1 MMNTYKTLFLHSLII
16 HKIYKLDTKLLNYSY
31 KNYSTKRR
39 KRIYSKELG
48 IIYANFTIALVH
60 NKLNLDRTKFK
71 NYSSIIKYLEEYKGD
86 KLFTS
91 HYISQLKNN
100 EFNKVPLTEQSLDFI
115 NYVKKT
121 FPDFN
126 HTLFVTSSYPPGT
139 KLQQANK
146 SAPSQSDYIPSIS
159 EAKPIKV
166 TTKDIEIPT
175 KITNINTT
183 YSGSVGTAAQDQK
196 TKSTNLSFNL
206 LRSIHKKF
214 NYLYKKFN
222 YLYLILPC
230 FILLIL
236 AVKDNPELLNEY
248 IKEWITELNTIIS
261 AQTYNIDVLHTSNRI
276 PADEAQ
282 DVLTHSFRE
291 QHLFDNLDN
300 GDPITYKDCA
310 SYATTDYQNSYP
322 DITNFYDRIE
332 GVSEVSSRSTSYT
345 EPKSNNTDIPVS
357 SSLSYLEDI
366 PSRWPT
372 SNTTYTQTNTIPNPD
387 ITVTKRSGYSDT
399 VIYAATPDTYP
410 TIKDIAKVNS
420 KSVYAKASD
429 WWLPMLDFNNLK
441 YFPSLFEDLSKPR
454 ETYTIVQ
461 YTKDIPSEL
470 VNYNT
475 YPTGTMLQQAT
486 NLENNISSITAP
498 ATKSSIY
505 SDIISYNTKLTKAS
519 SKLASAAVENVTTVN
534 ITPMQNSNISPPYEN
549 NITSISY
556 KLNRDSVSSTYS
568 KYFYSEL
575 TNPLDKHT
583 EDTNATDKV
592 NALLSNT
599 QDLDKHTD
607 DTQVKLFVSEYTDN
621 TENNKKLYE
630 SKIPEPVTP
639 EQVCIKDTSNSELA
653 AYPLGTKLQQAKP
666 SIEPFSPYSPSII
679 SDYSDI
685 QVPIIKDTP
694 INPPLFEDDMSV
706 DLKRASYN
714 TKASISTNTESSAH
728 DLSLPDLNPN
738 KLTSLTL
745 TEDYSIANTES
756 NHDSWDFSIPE
767 AKPTIARPPLDDFDE
782 TSSLLNH
789 QDIDMYDLSN
799 AKSTIVNNNK
809 HIMNIELNLDTLQD
823 RLNSINDE
831 SSSLLQ
837 EKAEL
842 TNKLNNNS
850 HNVEPFT
857 ERTANYDN
865 PLYTTYKNAYNSFM
879 QWNINTSSPVS
890 NNDIISKLN
899 KINNKLNSL
908 EETKSDLLNSI
919 NNNNNSLV
927 NFNKHNTRLR
937 QFILENS
944 S

>member
-1 MMNTYKTLFLHSLII
+1 MMNTYKTLFLHSLIN
-16 HKIYKLDTKLLNYSY
+16 HKIYKLDTKLLKYSY
-31 KNYSTKRR
+31 KNYSTKRD
-39 KRIYSKELG
+39 KRTYSKELS
-48 IIYANFTIALVH
+48 IIYTNFTIALVH

-71 NYSSIIKYLEEYKGD
+71 NYIKIIEFLEEYRGD
-86 KLFTS
+86 KLFSST
-91 HYISQLKNN
+91 YISQLKNN
-100 EFNKVPLTEQSLDFI
+100 EFNRVPLTEQSLDFI

-126 HTLFVTSSYPPGT
+126 HTLFVTSTYPQGVLRE
-139 KLQQANK
+139 KLEQANNLV
-146 SAPSQSDYIPSIS
+146 PSQSGYIPSIS

-175 KITNINTT
+175 KTTNINTT

-196 TKSTNLSFNL
+196 TKTTSISFNL
-206 LRSIHKKF
+206 LSSI
-214 NYLYKKFN
+214 YKKIN

-236 AVKDNPELLNEY
+236 AVMDNPELLNEY

-261 AQTYNIDVLHTSNRI
+261 TQIYNIDVLHTSNRI
-276 PADEAQ
+276 PANEAQ
-282 DVLTHSFRE
+282 YVLTHSFRE

-300 GDPITYKDCA
+300 GDPITYRDSA
-310 SYATTDYQNSYP
+310 NYATTDYQNSYP

-372 SNTTYTQTNTIPNPD
+372 SNATYTQTNTIPNPD
-387 ITVTKRSGYSDT
+387 ITVPKRSGYSDT

-410 TIKDIAKVNS
+410 TIKDITKVNS
-420 KSVYAKASD
+420 KSLYAKASD

-475 YPTGTMLQQAT
+475 YPTGTKLQQAT

-519 SKLASAAVENVTTVN
+519 SKLAVPTAAVENVTTVN
-534 ITPMQNSNISPPYEN
+534 ITPMQNSNISPPYDN
-549 NITSISY
+549 NTTSISY
-556 KLNRDSVSSTYS
+556 NLNRDSVSSTYS

-575 TNPLDKHT
+575 TNPLNKHT

-592 NALLSNT
+592 NALLRNT

-607 DTQVKLFVSEYTDN
+607 DTQVKLFDAYPPDQQAKASEYTDN
-621 TENNKKLYE
+621 TENNKKYSLRTE
-630 SKIPEPVTP
+630 SKIP
-639 EQVCIKDTSNSELA
+639 
-653 AYPLGTKLQQAKP
+653 
-666 SIEPFSPYSPSII
+666 EPFSPYSPSIT
-679 SDYSDI
+679 SDYSDP
-685 QVPIIKDTP
+685 QLPILKDTL

-714 TKASISTNTESSAH
+714 TKDSISTNTESSAH
-728 DLSLPDLNPN
+728 DLSVPVASALNPN
-738 KLTSLTL
+738 KLASLTL
-745 TEDYSIANTES
+745 TEDYNTANIES
-756 NHDSWDFSIPE
+756 RHNSWDLPFPE
-767 AKPTIARPPLDDFDE
+767 AKPTRAEAPLPDFDE
-782 TSSLLNH
+782 TSSLLNYH
-789 QDIDMYDLSN
+789 QDIDMWDLSN
-799 AKSTIVNNNK
+799 AKSAIVNNNK

-842 TNKLNNNS
+842 TNKLNNNN

-908 EETKSDLLNSI
+908 EETKSDLLDSI
-919 NNNNNSLV
+919 NKNNNLLV
-927 NFNKHNTRLR
+927 NFNNHNTRLR

>member
-1 MMNTYKTLFLHSLII
+1 MQRFNKFLYLADTWK
-16 HKIYKLDTKLLNYSY
+16 HKKYN
-31 KNYSTKRR
+31 TKRL
-39 KRIYSKELG
+39 IPYNKELRA
-48 IIYANFTIALVH
+48 IYINFTIALLQ
-60 NKLNLDRTKFK
+60 NKLNIDKNKFN
-71 NYSSIIKYLEEYKGD
+71 NYDSIIEFLENHKRE
-86 KLFTS
+86 KLFSRS
-91 HYISQLKNN
+91 HMSKLKHTK
-100 EFNKVPLTEQSLDFI
+100 EFERTLLTKESLDFV

-126 HTLFVTSSYPPGT
+126 DTLFVASPP
-139 KLQQANK
+139 QANNLV
-146 SAPSQSDYIPSIS
+146 PSQSGYIPSIS

-175 KITNINTT
+175 KTTNINTT
-183 YSGSVGTAAQDQK
+183 YSGSVGTATQDQK
-196 TKSTNLSFNL
+196 TKTTSISFNL
-206 LRSIHKKF
+206 LSSI
-214 NYLYKKFN
+214 YKKIN

-236 AVKDNPELLNEY
+236 AVMDNPELLNEY

-261 AQTYNIDVLHTSNRI
+261 TQIYNIDVLHTSNRI
-276 PADEAQ
+276 PANEAQ
-282 DVLTHSFRE
+282 YVLTHSFRE

-300 GDPITYKDCA
+300 GGPITYRDSA
-310 SYATTDYQNSYP
+310 NYATTDYQNSYP

-372 SNTTYTQTNTIPNPD
+372 SNATYTQTNTIPNPD
-387 ITVTKRSGYSDT
+387 ITVPKRSGYSDT

-410 TIKDIAKVNS
+410 TIKDITKVNS
-420 KSVYAKASD
+420 KSLYAKASD

-475 YPTGTMLQQAT
+475 YPTGTKLQQAT
-486 NLENNISSITAP
+486 NLENYISSITAP

-534 ITPMQNSNISPPYEN
+534 ITPIQNSNISPPYEN
-549 NITSISY
+549 NTTSISY
-556 KLNRDSVSSTYS
+556 NLNRDSVSSTYS

-575 TNPLDKHT
+575 ANPLDKHT
-583 EDTNATDKV
+583 EP
-592 NALLSNT
+592 
-599 QDLDKHTD
+599 
-607 DTQVKLFVSEYTDN
+607 
-621 TENNKKLYE
+621 
-630 SKIPEPVTP
+630 KIPEPVTP
-639 EQVCIKDTSNSELA
+639 EQVCITDPSNSELA
-653 AYPLGTKLQQAKP
+653 DTLDKHTNIKNNKQLSAYPLGTKLQQAKTN
-666 SIEPFSPYSPSII
+666 IEPFSPYSPSIL
-679 SDYSDI
+679 SDYSDP
-685 QVPIIKDTP
+685 QVPIVKDTP

-706 DLKRASYN
+706 DLNSLRISEGSASYN
-714 TKASISTNTESSAH
+714 TKASISTNTESINFDH
-728 DLSLPDLNPN
+728 DLYIPDLKPN

-745 TEDYSIANTES
+745 TEDYSITNTES
-756 NHDSWDFSIPE
+756 KHNSWDLPIPE
-767 AKPTIARPPLDDFDE
+767 AKPTRAEAPLPDFDE
-782 TSSLLNH
+782 TSSLLNYH
-789 QDIDMYDLSN
+789 QDIDMCDLSN

-842 TNKLNNNS
+842 TNKLNNNN

-865 PLYTTYKNAYNSFM
+865 PIYTTYKNAYNSFM

-908 EETKSDLLNSI
+908 EETKSDLLDSI
-919 NNNNNSLV
+919 NKNNHSLV
-927 NFNKHNTRLR
+927 NFNNHNARLR

-944 S
+944 NIK